1 MEVLVLINIDKDFK
15 NFFPKLDFQLRDFQ
29 KKAIQNVVEVG
40 NTLCLMPTGGG
51 KSIIYWMAGIECGG
65 TTIIVSPLIALI
77 EEQAQKIKEHGYEVL
92 VLHGGI
98 KVNKQVSILTDYAM
112 GKITP
117 DFIFVTKDKTQ

>member
-77 EEQAQKIKEHGYEVL
+77 EEQAQKIYEPGY
-92 VLHGGI
+92 
-98 KVNKQVSILTDYAM
+98 
-112 GKITP
+112 
-117 DFIFVTKDKTQ
+117 